1 MLSFISLL
9 VSYIFI
15 LLGVL
20 VRVAFIILLERRVL
34 RYSQIRKGPNK
45 VGYIGILQSFGD
57 AIKLFIKEQTLP
69 IYTNLIIFYLS
80 PVFSLIIILILWG
93 IIPTFSNYIG
103 ITLGGLFFF
112 CCTSLGVYTL
122 IGRGWS
128 SNSFYSILGTIRGV
142 AQTISYEVRIALLFL
157 GFIFIV
163 MNYNLKLFV
172 INQEYVW
179 FLFIYF
185 PIFLCWLVSRLAE
198 TNRSPFDFAEGES
211 ELVSGF
217 NIEYGRGGFAL
228 LFLAEYARIIF
239 ISYLIV
245 LIYWGGLRRILLIN
259 LLGIYICFVFIWVR
273 GTLPRYRYDK
283 LIYLSWKRILPI
295 SLIIIFLYMVI
306 GVRLSLWNF

>member
-1 MLSFISLL
+1 MSYISLL
-9 VSYIFI
+9 VSYVCI

-20 VRVAFIILLERRVL
+20 VRVAFIILLERRIL
-34 RYSQIRKGPNK
+34 SYRQIRKGPNK

-80 PVFSLIIILILWG
+80 PVFSLLVILILWG
-93 IIPTFSNYIG
+93 VIPTFSNYIG
-103 ITLGGLFFF
+103 INLGGLFFF
-112 CCTSLGVYTL
+112 CCTRLGVYTL

-157 GFIFIV
+157 GFIFITIR
-163 MNYNLKLFV
+163 YNLRIFLE
-172 INQEYVW
+172 NQEYIW
-179 FLFIYF
+179 FLLIYF
-185 PIFLCWLVSRLAE
+185 PIFLCWLVSSLAE

-239 ISYLIV
+239 MSYLIV
-245 LIYWGGLRRILLIN
+245 LIYLGGLRRVFLIN

-295 SLIIIFLYMVI
+295 SLRIILLYIMIRV
-306 GVRLSLWNF
+306 LPSLWNF